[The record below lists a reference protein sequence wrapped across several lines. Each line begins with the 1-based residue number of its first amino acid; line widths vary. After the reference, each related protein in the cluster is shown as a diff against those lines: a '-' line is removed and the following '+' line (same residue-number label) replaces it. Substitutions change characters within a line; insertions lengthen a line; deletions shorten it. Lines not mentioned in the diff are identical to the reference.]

1 MRSAV
6 KFQEGICKKQR
17 RSLQE
22 LGEIYAI
29 SCFDSQKHMTGG
41 RRMETLF
48 FPLNISS
55 KDGVIKAYSIR
66 TIHLPQGFI
75 QYAIAYDI
83 PCCSL

>member
-48 FPLNISS
+48 FSIEHFKQRWSNQGIFHKNHPSATRFYTIC
-55 KDGVIKAYSIR
+55 YS
-66 TIHLPQGFI
+66 L
-75 QYAIAYDI
+75 
-83 PCCSL
+83 